1 MTFIQEIHNQKP
13 AVRYALFGFSVV
25 LVISFVGFFW
35 FTSMQRDIFMAT
47 HSDPAEQQAFL
58 ASQQSYLPQ
67 PLALISR
74 VAQSLTASIGSL
86 IGWDSSK
93 GFDKADTTD
102 HNQAA
107 YPLPLSK

>member
-1 MTFIQEIHNQKP
+1 MSFIQEIHSQKL
-13 AVRYALFGFSVV
+13 AIRYTLFGLSVV
-25 LVISFVGFFW
+25 LIVSFIGFFW

-58 ASQQSYLPQ
+58 AEQSLHMPQ

-74 VAQSLTASIGSL
+74 VARSLTASIGSL

-93 GFDKADTTD
+93 GFDKADATE